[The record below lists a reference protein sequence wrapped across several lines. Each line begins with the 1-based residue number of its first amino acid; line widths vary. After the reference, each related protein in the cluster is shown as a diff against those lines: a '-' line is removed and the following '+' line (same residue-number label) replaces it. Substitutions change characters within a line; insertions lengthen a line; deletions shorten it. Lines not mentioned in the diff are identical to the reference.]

1 MQSRTFDDEIFSKIS
16 HIFFSPET
24 ETEALVIRMHG
35 LPGRSPFSET
45 QLLGK
50 CLTDVGI
57 AFFAF
62 DFPGIRKSE
71 GYYTYRNSYNIAKK
85 VLDYFATEHEEIY
98 PKIGIYGESFG
109 GSISVCLT
117 NFSSIVSALFLWSP
131 VLNFNFLSS
140 EIQIP
145 LIIKFMEDSGA
156 IRLPHYDDFA
166 GAFAT
171 QLQLNPPENSH
182 GIFNRIP
189 TKIMCSDTDLLFPP
203 DLIKKQLNEQYHKI
217 ISEEKGLDHN
227 LSYNNAAIKI
237 SNIATDFFIINLLG

>member
-50 CLTDVGI
+50 FLTDVGI

-131 VLNFNFLSS
+131 VLNFNVLSS

-145 LIIKFMEDSGA
+145 LIIKFMEDSGVV
-156 IRLPHYDDFA
+156 RLPHYDDFFA
-166 GAFAT
+166 AFQT
-171 QLQLNPPENSH
+171 QLTLNPPENH
-182 GIFNRIP
+182 HKIFEKIP
-189 TKIMCSDTDLLFPP
+189 TLITCSDTDLLFPP
-203 DLIKKQLNEQYHKI
+203 SVIRKQLDHKYH
-217 ISEEKGLDHN
+217 SLLEVQSNLDHN
-227 LSYNNAAIKI
+227 LERNNSSTKLAEVAK
-237 SNIATDFFIINLLG
+237 SFFEKSLL